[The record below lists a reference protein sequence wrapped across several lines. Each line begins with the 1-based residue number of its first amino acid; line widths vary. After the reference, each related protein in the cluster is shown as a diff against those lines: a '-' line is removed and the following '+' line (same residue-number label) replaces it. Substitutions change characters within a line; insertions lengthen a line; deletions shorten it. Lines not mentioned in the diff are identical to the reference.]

1 MSVTLLGCIL
11 NIILDPIFIYV
22 CNLGVN
28 GAALATLISQFF
40 SFCFVIFILLK
51 ITNIKLTFN
60 KLDLKI
66 CKK

>member
-40 SFCFVIFILLK
+40 SFCFRYIHFIK
-51 ITNIKLTFN
+51 NYKYKTNI
-60 KLDLKI
+60 
-66 CKK
+66 